1 MRSSKKEEG
10 NKLIPENLKIS
21 LAAAR
26 VNAELSQAEV
36 ADKLHVSNR
45 TVISWEK
52 HKTSPS
58 VTQADALYNLFG
70 RPKDSIKF

>member
-1 MRSSKKEEG
+1 MRLSKKEEG

-26 VNAELSQAEV
+26 VNAGLSQAEV

-52 HKTSPS
+52 YKTSPS

>member
-1 MRSSKKEEG
+1 M
-10 NKLIPENLKIS
+10 IPENLKIS

-26 VNAELSQAEV
+26 VNAGLSQAEV

-52 HKTSPS
+52 YKTRPS

>member
-1 MRSSKKEEG
+1 M
-10 NKLIPENLKIS
+10 IPENLKIS

-26 VNAELSQAEV
+26 VNAGVSQAEV

-52 HKTSPS
+52 YKTSPS

>member
-1 MRSSKKEEG
+1 MKSSKKEEG

-26 VNAELSQAEV
+26 VNAGLSQAEV
-36 ADKLHVSNR
+36 ADKLRVSNR

-52 HKTSPS
+52 YKTSPS

>member
-1 MRSSKKEEG
+1 MRLSKKEEG

-26 VNAELSQAEV
+26 VNAGLSQAEV

-45 TVISWEK
+45 TVISWEI
-52 HKTSPS
+52 
-58 VTQADALYNLFG
+58 Y
-70 RPKDSIKF
+70 

>member
-26 VNAELSQAEV
+26 VNAGLSQAEV

-52 HKTSPS
+52 YKTSPS

>member
-1 MRSSKKEEG
+1 M
-10 NKLIPENLKIS
+10 IPENLKIS

-26 VNAELSQAEV
+26 VNAGLSQAEV
-36 ADKLHVSNR
+36 ADKLRVSNR

-52 HKTSPS
+52 YKTSPS

>member
-1 MRSSKKEEG
+1 MRISKKEEG

-26 VNAELSQAEV
+26 VNAGLSQAEV

-52 HKTSPS
+52 YKTSPS

>member
-1 MRSSKKEEG
+1 M
-10 NKLIPENLKIS
+10 IPENLKIS